1 MCVCKSVNF
10 STIPVS
16 FSPLP
21 PCVFVF
27 PLIFGWLCYQT
38 IQTIFSF
45 FVNLWTYMR
54 ILDFKL
60 KAIFVVVKKSKSWS
74 LKNVR
79 YGMWDQHLGMGGYQG
94 PPRYIAV
101 VGPNKAYLLGHTY
114 FKRYMLTNNLYPI
127 LKSTKLLIFS

>member
-74 LKNVR
+74 LEKCKVWNVGPTLR
-79 YGMWDQHLGMGGYQG
+79 YGGYQG